1 MNTRKKVSPELIADQ
16 LKAQAIPDA
25 DSALVVLEELV
36 AQVEMPAPLF
46 RNIDG
51 ARRELVKAISSLT
64 AALAVT
70 EQEGR

>member
-25 DSALVVLEELV
+25 DSALAVVEELV